1 MASETVVL
9 TDQET
14 VADLG
19 TFFARSRSIDDGAIR
34 VHAAGSALALY
45 VPVLF
50 PENLGDP
57 VPTILGM
64 RAVALESPAKAE
76 GVYALSAMTDRIA
89 RMEHASLDL
98 VMPPAEVA
106 APWAGRSVPRGGW
119 ERLAQ
124 IQDDVLIERAAEG
137 MSAVA
142 QALPENAGK
151 PVLVTVRSRIWSTPM
166 QDVVAGLDMEMP
178 LGMAFGAQTLGFL
191 RPGGTSV
198 LFGSGPWLRLS
209 STGGHILARQGGI
222 LG

>member
-1 MASETVVL
+1 MPSETVVL
-9 TDQET
+9 TDHET
-14 VADLG
+14 LADLG
-19 TFFARSRSIDDGAIR
+19 TFFARARSIDDGAIM
-34 VHAAGSALALY
+34 VQAAGSALALY

-64 RAVALESPAKAE
+64 RAIALESPAKVT
-76 GVYALSAMTDRIA
+76 GIYPLSAMTDRLA
-89 RMEHASLDL
+89 RMDGDELEL
-98 VMPPAEVA
+98 IMPPAEVSA
-106 APWAGRSVPRGGW
+106 SWAGRSVPRGGW
-119 ERLAQ
+119 ELLAT
-124 IQDDVLIERAAEG
+124 IDDDALISKANEG

-151 PVLVTVRSRIWSTPM
+151 PVLRTVRSRIWATPM
-166 QDVVAGLDMEMP
+166 ADLAPGVSVELP
-178 LGMAFGAQTLGFL
+178 LGIAFGAQTLGFM
-191 RPGGTSV
+191 RPGATST

>member
-19 TFFARSRSIDDGAIR
+19 TFFARSRSIDDGAVR

-64 RAVALESPAKAE
+64 RAVALESPAKVE

-89 RMEHASLDL
+89 RMEGASLDL

-106 APWAGRSVPRGGW
+106 ASWAGRSVPRGGW

-124 IQDDVLIERAAEG
+124 IQDDALIQRAADG
-137 MSAVA
+137 MGAVA

-151 PVLVTVRSRIWSTPM
+151 PVLATVRSRIWSTPM
-166 QDVVAGLDMEMP
+166 QDVAPGLSADMP

-191 RPGGTSV
+191 RAGESSV
-198 LFGSGPWLRLS
+198 LFGSGAWLRLS
-209 STGGHILARQGGI
+209 SSGGHILARQGGI

>member
-19 TFFARSRSIDDGAIR
+19 TFLARARSIDDGAVR
-34 VHAAGSALALY
+34 AQAAGNVLAFY

-50 PENLGDP
+50 PENLGDA

-64 RAVALESPAKAE
+64 RAVALGGPASAE
-76 GVYALSAMTDRIA
+76 GVYPISAMTDRLA
-89 RMEHASLDL
+89 RMEGKSLEL
-98 VMPPAEVA
+98 VMPPAEVGA
-106 APWAGRSVPRGGW
+106 SWAGRQVPRGGW
-119 ERLAQ
+119 ERLAELD
-124 IQDDVLIERAAEG
+124 DDVLLARAAEG
-137 MSAVA
+137 MGAVA

-151 PVLVTVRSRIWSTPM
+151 PVLATVRSRIWATPM
-166 QDVVAGLDMEMP
+166 SDMPVSMP

-191 RPGGTSV
+191 RPGATSV
-198 LFGSGPWLRLS
+198 LFGSGGWLRLS
-209 STGGHILARQGGI
+209 SSGGHVLARQGGV